1 MNIRPTTGR
10 GALFSSLLSILLL
23 LICVPSPSHAWDVV
37 LEDDDGWR
45 ISLNLARTTR
55 SFQFYEGEL
64 WFPLR
69 NMATFSG
76 TAIAFHDKRRDEL
89 LIMTVGDIVRESGSS
104 PYDYYGIMYRFDW
117 VGEGHNLHGTY
128 GLWSDGYT
136 RDGIRPRGFHGTVSA
151 QLLEGTMGTHVA
163 PTTRSA
169 RRAGEAIEEAIEEEG
184 AETPLQFGPAPNGM
198 ALALN
203 DREFVGDDR
212 LVLHL
217 RVDGSLFEGVQADL
231 WLRITAP
238 SGARLYLNEGGGI
251 TPQALPLKRGWQ
263 VADVAADEILN
274 IPLSGV
280 AESGTYLI
288 QAILTEPGRSP
299 DAPEGWITSTA
310 AVGSVAAPYDSL
322 GNRVVRL
329 GALLPLSGALATPG
343 AAASQ
348 ALRLAVADINRTAR
362 EQGMGLNVRLLSADS
377 ATSPPTAY
385 EGFSDLLSQGADI
398 VLGPLSSASARVV
411 KEQAVSEGLVYLSAS
426 STATE
431 LARGDDNFVR
441 LVADDSHHARV
452 LAARMIARGV
462 SRLAILARSDTYG
475 RSFSEALSTSFTEAG
490 GEVFLSRE
498 LGRGEVGA
506 ATLMAELSG
515 EVNGQS
521 ALGHGAAEIGV
532 VLVTFSEAVELLEAA
547 AAESLLGD
555 VQWFAGD
562 GVALETLVTDSAAAA
577 GFAARVG
584 LRCSMVARGTSTAY
598 ETLEQRL
605 TQALGH
611 TPSPIAVG
619 YYDAAWIAALALLDV
634 GDQAQDPAQVMEAL
648 RSAAADHTGVLGPY
662 ELNAADD
669 RAEGSYDFWGIRE
682 ASSGYEWYL
691 VR

>member
-1 MNIRPTTGR
+1 MNIRLGAGR

-23 LICVPSPSHAWDVV
+23 LLCVPSPSHAWDVV

-55 SFQFYEGEL
+55 PFQFYEGEL

-69 NMATFSG
+69 SMATFRG
-76 TAIAFHDKRRDEL
+76 TAIAFHDRRRDEL

-104 PYDYYGIMYRFDW
+104 PYNYYGIMYHFDW

-136 RDGIRPRGFHGTVSA
+136 REGIRPRGFHGTVSA
-151 QLLEGTMGTHVA
+151 QLLEGTMGTHEA

-169 RRAGEAIEEAIEEEG
+169 RRAGESIEQEG
-184 AETPLQFGPAPNGM
+184 AEAPYRFGPAPNGM

-203 DREFVGDDR
+203 EREFDGDDR

-217 RVDGSLFEGVQADL
+217 RVDGSLFEGVRADL

-238 SGARLYLNEGGGI
+238 SGARVYLDEGGAI
-251 TPQALPLKRGWQ
+251 TAQALPFKRAWQ

-280 AESGTYLI
+280 TESGTYLI

-310 AVGSVAAPYDSL
+310 TVASVAAPYDAL

-329 GALLPLSGALATPG
+329 GALLPLSGALATHG
-343 AAASQ
+343 AAASE

-385 EGFSDLLSQGADI
+385 EGFSELVSQGADI

-411 KEQAVSEGLVYLSAS
+411 KEQAVDQGLVYLSAS

-431 LARGDDNFVR
+431 LARGDDNFIR
-441 LVADDSHHARV
+441 LVADDSHHARA
-452 LAARMIARGV
+452 LAARMAERGIT
-462 SRLAILARSDTYG
+462 RLAILARSDTYG
-475 RSFSEALSTSFTEAG
+475 RSFSEALSTAFTEAG
-490 GEVFLSRE
+490 GEVFLTRE

-506 ATLMAELSG
+506 APLMAELSG
-515 EVNGQS
+515 EVSAQS

-532 VLVTFSEAVELLEAA
+532 VLVTFSEAVDLLEAA

-562 GVALETLVTDSAAAA
+562 GVALETLITDNATAA

-584 LRCSMVARGTSTAY
+584 LRCSMMARGTSAAY
-598 ETLEQRL
+598 GALEQRL
-605 TQALGH
+605 TLALGH

-634 GDQAQDPAQVMEAL
+634 GDQAQDPARVMETL
-648 RSAAADHTGVLGPY
+648 RTTAANHTGVLGPY
-662 ELNAADD
+662 QLNAADD
-669 RAEGSYDFWGIRE
+669 RVEGSYDFWGIRE
-682 ASSGYEWYL
+682 ATSGYEWYL